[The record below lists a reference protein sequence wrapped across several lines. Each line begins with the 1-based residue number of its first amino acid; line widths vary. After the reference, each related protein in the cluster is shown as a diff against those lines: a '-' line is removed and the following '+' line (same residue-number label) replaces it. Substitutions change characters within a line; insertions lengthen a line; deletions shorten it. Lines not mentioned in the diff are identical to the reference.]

1 VKTRLAGLLA
11 VAVLGLGVVSA
22 DSIQARGRNGQ
33 LEDKQYTQVCVNTGT
48 GAARYTTSSETCRS
62 NEEAVPL
69 TSGGVPGPEA
79 GADGATGAT
88 GPTGPQGPEG
98 PQGPAGGPGVS
109 GLEVVTQSTLPG
121 SQPTGNVTVSCPAGK
136 VAIGGGG
143 SVLNG
148 NSTVALS
155 SSLPAFTLS
164 TPTGWVVTAVETA
177 AYAEN
182 WSLRAYA
189 ICAFVS

>member
-1 VKTRLAGLLA
+1 MGPAGPQGDVGPQGPA
-11 VAVLGLGVVSA
+11 GA
-22 DSIQARGRNGQ
+22 DGA
-33 LEDKQYTQVCVNTGT
+33 T
-48 GAARYTTSSETCRS
+48 GAT
-62 NEEAVPL
+62 
-69 TSGGVPGPEA
+69 GPMGPQGPAGADGATGATGPMGPQGPA